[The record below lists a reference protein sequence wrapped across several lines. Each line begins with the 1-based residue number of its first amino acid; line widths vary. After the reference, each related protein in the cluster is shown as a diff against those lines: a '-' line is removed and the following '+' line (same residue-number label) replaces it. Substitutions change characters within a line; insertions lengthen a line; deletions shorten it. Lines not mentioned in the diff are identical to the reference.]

1 MGADAAVSLAV
12 VIAGLLIIY
21 TGWSWLD
28 SLVSPG
34 IVAVIVWGTW
44 DFLRES
50 AAMVLDAIMEG
61 IDGDSVATCWL
72 ACLALPYFLIF
83 TFEA

>member
-61 IDGDSVATCWL
+61 IDVG
-72 ACLALPYFLIF
+72 ACNRSGVCLQTEPFFARII
-83 TFEA
+83 